1 MLVQLLTD
9 LGTWQPTKEMV
20 NTQMNAYI
28 TAFKATQSNDDSGV
42 KKQRVMGF
50 ETITMK
56 RRMQPE
62 KEGEVDPKNIVRKDL
77 LKFSKKQN
85 NTFACL
91 WFMVSAYDPTL
102 DEFFEPRVDGMSW
115 AEMLLVEQILRKP
128 TGEYRGQMMRIHEF
142 DAVRSS
148 LKDTSS
154 PFLSDLL
161 HEKVYEDALDTY
173 AFIENQFASLFE
185 LTEENQKKKM
195 SLKAELKIV
204 GEEEETWLSRL
215 SLSFLDDLIRRDED
229 EYQKEETLLNSTRD
243 SLEETKKPLFTFLVH
258 NALKNPDF
266 EARAWAFKIKKG
278 KDSQKFF
285 DALVK
290 ALQTNKGAECSRNG
304 DFVVV
309 FQADASMDK
318 L

>member
-1 MLVQLLTD
+1 ML
-9 LGTWQPTKEMV
+9 
-20 NTQMNAYI
+20 
-28 TAFKATQSNDDSGV
+28 
-42 KKQRVMGF
+42 
-50 ETITMK
+50 
-56 RRMQPE
+56 
-62 KEGEVDPKNIVRKDL
+62 
-77 LKFSKKQN
+77 
-85 NTFACL
+85 
-91 WFMVSAYDPTL
+91 SAYDPTSQ
-102 DEFFEPRVDGMSW
+102 VDGMSW

-142 DAVRSS
+142 DAVWSHREKHPGPSS
-148 LKDTSS
+148 L
-154 PFLSDLL
+154 FLSDFL
-161 HEKVYEDALDTY
+161 HEKVYEEALDTY
-173 AFIENQFASLFE
+173 DFIENQFATLFE
-185 LTEENQKKKM
+185 LTEENKQKKM
-195 SLKAELKIV
+195 SLKLELKIV
-204 GEEEETWLSRL
+204 GEEEKTWLSRL
-215 SLSFLDDLIRRDED
+215 SLSLLDDLIWRDED

-243 SLEETKKPLFTFLVH
+243 SLEETKKPLFNFLVH

>member
-1 MLVQLLTD
+1 
-9 LGTWQPTKEMV
+9 
-20 NTQMNAYI
+20 
-28 TAFKATQSNDDSGV
+28 
-42 KKQRVMGF
+42 
-50 ETITMK
+50 
-56 RRMQPE
+56 
-62 KEGEVDPKNIVRKDL
+62 
-77 LKFSKKQN
+77 
-85 NTFACL
+85 
-91 WFMVSAYDPTL
+91 
-102 DEFFEPRVDGMSW
+102 
-115 AEMLLVEQILRKP
+115 
-128 TGEYRGQMMRIHEF
+128 
-142 DAVRSS
+142 
-148 LKDTSS
+148 
-154 PFLSDLL
+154 
-161 HEKVYEDALDTY
+161 
-173 AFIENQFASLFE
+173 
-185 LTEENQKKKM
+185 M
-195 SLKAELKIV
+195 SLKLEQKIV

-215 SLSFLDDLIRRDED
+215 SLSVLDDLIWRDED

-243 SLEETKKPLFTFLVH
+243 SLEETKKPLFNFLVH